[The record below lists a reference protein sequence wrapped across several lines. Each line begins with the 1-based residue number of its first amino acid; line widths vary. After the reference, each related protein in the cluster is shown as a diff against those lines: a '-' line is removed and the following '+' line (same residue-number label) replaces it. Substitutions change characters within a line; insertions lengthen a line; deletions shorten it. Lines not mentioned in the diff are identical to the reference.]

1 MLPARRD
8 ALLRQ
13 KRDEARERAA
23 DCAAER
29 RAAGVVNS
37 WLRAADDRHACR
49 AVRREADDVLMQRGF
64 SVRERRERLRELLDE
79 EDRQLVSA
87 ARRERETAAQRQA
100 RVCDR
105 AKSLQDAREAQRRQ
119 LVAQKLD
126 QQFREQCQE
135 LREAQSK
142 RQLSQ
147 VCEERGAQLRS
158 QQEGARL
165 RRREDDAFHRLWQ
178 ADARAKEERERRE
191 ATDARRCGQMQMD
204 FLCRQMANK
213 DDSDSR
219 ERRRRQEEAGRQEMQ
234 DLQQRGQRQR
244 RLQQDAQAARRRAL
258 DDSLRLKM
266 ERVAKEER
274 DELQMDNSILQ
285 QMLRSESRA
294 QQETAHKRVPH
305 LVPSNVDLRDEQL
318 RFRQYLAE
326 QRMKRKKDEEQ
337 MEQMMAE
344 KMNETWDRR
353 ERQNLLQRDA
363 RNRLMND
370 VVESRRLQTAQKQ
383 QRDLQRRADIAKERV
398 EQDAAAR
405 DMKRADEE
413 ASKRQR
419 QAYLA
424 YQAELRAQMEQRQHL
439 RREREEEEFRMQQRL
454 QQMERQKLQKKEQV
468 LARPNDGVSHPFRS
482 ALASGAREPAVFSPQ
497 NGEESG

>member
-23 DCAAER
+23 DCAAQR
-29 RAAGVVNS
+29 QAAGVVNS
-37 WLRAADDRHACR
+37 WLRATDDRHACR
-49 AVRREADDVLMQRGF
+49 AVRREADDVLMQHGF
-64 SVRERRERLRELLDE
+64 SVQERRERLRELLDE

-100 RVCDR
+100 HMCNR

-126 QQFREQCQE
+126 QQFRAQSQE

-158 QQEGARL
+158 QQESARL
-165 RRREDDAFHRLWQ
+165 QRREDDAFHQLWQ

-191 ATDARRCGQMQMD
+191 ATDARRCSQMQMD
-204 FLCRQMANK
+204 FLCQQMAAAN
-213 DDSDSR
+213 SQRQR
-219 ERRRRQEEAGRQEMQ
+219 ERQRWQEEACQQDQEMQ
-234 DLQQRGQRQR
+234 DLQQQAQRQR
-244 RLQQDAQAARRRAL
+244 RLAQDAQAARRRVL

-266 ERVAKEER
+266 ERVAKEEQ
-274 DELQMDNSILQ
+274 DELQVDLSILQ
-285 QMLRSESRA
+285 QMLQNESQA
-294 QQETAHKRVPH
+294 QQESAHKR
-305 LVPSNVDLRDEQL
+305 VDLRDEQL

-326 QRMKRKKDEEQ
+326 QMMRRKKDEEQ

-344 KMNETWDRR
+344 KMKETWDRR
-353 ERQNLLQRDA
+353 ERQNLLQQDA

-370 VVESRRLQTAQKQ
+370 VMQSRRLQTAQKQ
-383 QRDLQRRADIAKERV
+383 QRDFQRRADIAKERV
-398 EQDAAAR
+398 EQDAAVR

-439 RREREEEEFRMQQRL
+439 RREREEEEFRMQQQL
-454 QQMERQKLQKKEQV
+454 QQMEQQKLQKREQL
-468 LARPNDGVSHPFRS
+468 LARANDGVSHPFRS
-482 ALASGAREPAVFSPQ
+482 ALASGAQDPVMFSPQ